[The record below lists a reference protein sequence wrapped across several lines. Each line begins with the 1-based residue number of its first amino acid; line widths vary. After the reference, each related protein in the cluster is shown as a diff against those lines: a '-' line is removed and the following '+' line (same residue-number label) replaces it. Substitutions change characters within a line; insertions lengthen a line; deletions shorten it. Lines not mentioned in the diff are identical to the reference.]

1 MTERQR
7 PGVAPTQARPKG
19 AILAAGLLVCACAT
33 GCSGGA
39 AEEARAAADPVRTLR
54 RAPDVLLEAGSA
66 QTRTS
71 MEMATGGTRVKIRG
85 TGVYDFRGQRGQL
98 TLVLPQHPTGA
109 TGQLPI
115 TEILTPGALFM
126 KNRGAGVPA
135 DKWVRIDT
143 ATLVDGNLVTGG
155 ATDPYTAAEVL
166 RGTRTAILVGRT
178 EIAGVAVQHY
188 RGTADLALAAR
199 SASTADAAALR
210 AAAKGF
216 ATATVPFD
224 VYLDDQGRIRKIRQ
238 RFAFVNGQRGDTVAV
253 HSTTHLH
260 AFGIPVTV
268 TLPRARDIYTGR
280 IAEKQG

>member
-7 PGVAPTQARPKG
+7 PGATSARARPKG
-19 AILAAGLLVCACAT
+19 TILAAGLLVCVCVT
-33 GCSGGA
+33 GCADVA
-39 AEEARAAADPVRTLR
+39 AEDARAVADPVQTLR
-54 RAPDVLLEAGSA
+54 QAPDVLLEAGSA
-66 QTRTS
+66 QARTS

-98 TLVLPQHPTGA
+98 TLVLPQQPTGTA
-109 TGQLPI
+109 EHLPI

-143 ATLVDGNLVTGG
+143 ASLVDGNLVTGG
-155 ATDPYTAAEVL
+155 ATDPYAAAEVL
-166 RGTRTAILVGRT
+166 RGTRTAIFVGRT
-178 EIAGVAVQHY
+178 EIFGVAVRHY
-188 RGTADLALAAR
+188 RGTADLALAAKNA
-199 SASTADAAALR
+199 SAADAVALK

-216 ATATVPFD
+216 ATPLVPFD

-238 RFAFVNGQRGDTVAV
+238 RFAFVNGQRNRAVAV
-253 HSTTHLH
+253 HSTTHLY

-268 TLPRARDIYTGR
+268 TLPRAQDIYTGR